1 MDNYTT
7 SDNQGEKL
15 STYEDSSDES
25 SFMEGFMKDED
36 IVECAE
42 CDSAIASGEEIV
54 EDVEGDKHPFCSKVC
69 FEEFKESI

>member
-1 MDNYTT
+1 MDNYTDET
-7 SDNQGEKL
+7 NIQKL

-42 CDSAIASGEEIV
+42 CDSAIAKGEEVAENIDG
-54 EDVEGDKHPFCSKVC
+54 ENHHFCSKVC
-69 FEEFKESI
+69 LEEFKESI